1 MSKLNQD
8 QELMRNIL
16 AKEWHTL
23 YAEEIILVMNYAK
36 EQQAII
42 DNLKA
47 QLNNMEAC
55 YIERKKECEELQGR
69 IEVASSR
76 IRGICRYIN
85 EDNPRCVDALAVT
98 VDCELIRIEGYL
110 RGAND

>member
-8 QELMRNIL
+8 QGLMDGIL

-47 QLNNMEAC
+47 QLNNMETC
-55 YIERKKECEELQGR
+55 YIEKKKQVEACSALVGQWREKRMGGCSDYARGGLH
-69 IEVASSR
+69 SR
-76 IRGICRYIN
+76 Q
-85 EDNPRCVDALAVT
+85 
-98 VDCELIRIEGYL
+98 DCADDLEKAL
-110 RGAND
+110 RGDSCK